1 VLSGYNDFIPKEVY
15 AVVFLSPKLFEHA
28 LSVPGL
34 GKNNLM
40 TQNGPSWWCFS
51 HLNLSKSL
59 SKFDD

>member
-1 VLSGYNDFIPKEVY
+1 MLLFVY
-15 AVVFLSPKLFEHA
+15 AQNFVEHA

-40 TQNGPSWWCFS
+40 TQNGASWWCFS